1 MYTVYTYKCMVL
13 GNLTLFLLFVLDISH
28 SSRAEESAQCC
39 GINPAFSTIAHCT
52 RFITL
57 EPFY

>member
-1 MYTVYTYKCMVL
+1 MVL